1 MKKIKLFSHFSFSFS
16 PTVNSSLLKNYSN
29 STLNSSLSNGVST
42 IYTTS
47 NVNTNIVDQINHHLA
62 TTNNWRTI
70 NTNPTS
76 VSLSNINTISNA
88 NNSNTN
94 NNNNQNNSNNNPVI
108 RSQQTTNTLL
118 TFTNPMGTHST
129 TNTKR
134 KSGAERL
141 FAYFEA
147 DDSDDLELDYAR

>member
-1 MKKIKLFSHFSFSFS
+1 M
-16 PTVNSSLLKNYSN
+16 
-29 STLNSSLSNGVST
+29 
-42 IYTTS
+42 
-47 NVNTNIVDQINHHLA
+47 NTNIVDQINHHLA

-76 VSLSNINTISNA
+76 VSLSNINTISN
-88 NNSNTN
+88 NTNSN
-94 NNNNQNNSNNNPVI
+94 NNNNNNANNNPVI
-108 RSQQTTNTLL
+108 RSQQQQQQQQQTSNTLL
-118 TFTNPMGTHST
+118 TFTNPMGTHSS
-129 TNTKR
+129 NTKR

>member
-1 MKKIKLFSHFSFSFS
+1 MSIFLFYSLSLPQLRFFLKY
-16 PTVNSSLLKNYSN
+16 VNSTLN
-29 STLNSSLSNGVST
+29 SLNSSLSNGVST

-76 VSLSNINTISNA
+76 VSLSNINTISN
-88 NNSNTN
+88 TN
-94 NNNNQNNSNNNPVI
+94 NNNSNQNNSNNNNNPVI

-129 TNTKR
+129 TNIKR

>member
-1 MKKIKLFSHFSFSFS
+1 MLETHKKIIIPH
-16 PTVNSSLLKNYSN
+16 

-62 TTNNWRTI
+62 TNNWRTI

-76 VSLSNINTISNA
+76 VSLSNINATSNT
-88 NNSNTN
+88 TN
-94 NNNNQNNSNNNPVI
+94 NNNNSNNNNNPVI
-108 RSQQTTNTLL
+108 RSQQTANTLL
-118 TFTNPMGTHST
+118 TFTNPTGSHS
-129 TNTKR
+129 TKR

-147 DDSDDLELDYAR
+147 DDSEDLELDYAR